1 MDTFDKEDMRE
12 ISAEMAELDLDLPF
26 QTFWVALERADI
38 DDRGRKSLMEELTA
52 LMTSYRDGQN
62 EYYRKVY
69 KVYSLT

>member
-1 MDTFDKEDMRE
+1 MDILGKEDMRE

-26 QTFWVALERADI
+26 QTFWVALEKADI

-52 LMTSYRDGQN
+52 HMTAFRDGQN

-69 KVYSLT
+69 NI